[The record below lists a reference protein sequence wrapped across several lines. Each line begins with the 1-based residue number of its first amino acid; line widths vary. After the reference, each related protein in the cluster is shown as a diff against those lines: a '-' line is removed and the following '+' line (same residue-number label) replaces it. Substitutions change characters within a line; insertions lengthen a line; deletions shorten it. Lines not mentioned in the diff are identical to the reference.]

1 MMLERCDETVRNSRM
16 RWTALL
22 LLLTFA
28 GSASAKGTN
37 GNQGAGGARQPAA
50 PPVDPVYQKTVD
62 AMRAQAPDHLPVT
75 FQLPSA
81 AESLIAEWKESWDRP
96 ALLKE
101 RLEALWA
108 RRISAADRAARFHAL
123 FTDTASEPK
132 LHDGI
137 ARFVRAHLPAEA
149 DQLLGP
155 PVTGTIAPAH

>member
-1 MMLERCDETVRNSRM
+1 MLERCDGMVRNSPM

-28 GSASAKGTN
+28 GSASAKGTR
-37 GNQGAGGARQPAA
+37 GNPNAGQAPPA
-50 PPVDPVYQKTVD
+50 PPVDPTYQKAVD
-62 AMRAQAPDHLPVT
+62 AMRAQAPDHLPIT
-75 FQLPSA
+75 FQMPSA
-81 AESLIAEWKESWDRP
+81 AESLIAAWKAAWDRP

-101 RLEALWA
+101 RLDAMWA
-108 RRISAADRAARFHAL
+108 RRSTPTDRAAIFRAL
-123 FTDTASEPK
+123 YTDTASEPK

-155 PVTGTIAPAH
+155 PVTGTLVLDH

>member
-1 MMLERCDETVRNSRM
+1 MLEHCDGTVRNSRM
-16 RWTALL
+16 RWTVLL

-28 GSASAKGTN
+28 TSASAKGTR
-37 GNQGAGGARQPAA
+37 GNQGPGQAPAA
-50 PPVDPVYQKTVD
+50 PPVDPAYQKAVD

-75 FQLPSA
+75 FQLPSP
-81 AESLIAEWKESWDRP
+81 AESLIAEWKASWDRP

-101 RLEALWA
+101 RLDAIWA
-108 RRISAADRAARFHAL
+108 RRSSAADRAARLRTL

-155 PVTGTIAPAH
+155 PVTGTITPDH